1 MLAAIAYQESHWD
14 AQATSP
20 TGVRGMMML
29 TKNTAQS
36 LGITDRTDAEQ
47 SISGGV
53 RYLQDMMSKVPESVP
68 ENERIWFA
76 LAAVQYGLC
85 AYAGCPRPDGKTK
98 GNPDSWAD
106 VKQRLPLLSQKPYYS
121 KLTYGYA
128 RGHGSLRL
136 CRKYS

>member
-68 ENERIWFA
+68 ENERN
-76 LAAVQYGLC
+76 LVCPRCVQYGLC
-85 AYAGCPRPDGKTK
+85 AYAGCPRPDGK
-98 GNPDSWAD
+98 N
-106 VKQRLPLLSQKPYYS
+106 QRES
-121 KLTYGYA
+121 
-128 RGHGSLRL
+128 
-136 CRKYS
+136 